1 MEMLENCCLS
11 DHKNS
16 TRTEM
21 LIEKSEEKPD
31 EKPDIKKAKKVRKKR
46 GQYQKAS
53 SEQIWTLVYLYYRR
67 HLTIKDAA
75 LEVGMKYTTAAN
87 HIRKWRNQPIPP
99 WLDEYFEQEN
109 FKEIIFKKMPTAFPF
124 F

>member
-1 MEMLENCCLS
+1 MLSTETYEDYQQRYNEIMEMLEDCCLS
-11 DHKNS
+11 DHENS

-67 HLTIKDAA
+67 HLTIK
-75 LEVGMKYTTAAN
+75 EKS
-87 HIRKWRNQPIPP
+87 
-99 WLDEYFEQEN
+99 
-109 FKEIIFKKMPTAFPF
+109 F
-124 F
+124 FF